1 MVKQRKPK
9 KFKELKDLT
18 KAERD
23 ILEKWRMANGCV
35 TFDYD
40 TDDILIHDG
49 GLFGM
54 EDKHKR
60 VQNTKITFKK
70 SANVHRFPNGKKI
83 TGSEVIFTKIPG
95 THIEHN
101 YVAYQWPSELDD
113 TIDWMKRLKKVL
125 NSVGIETDRS
135 LNWEKGLYKVWKN
148 GKWVWE
154 KRK

>member
-1 MVKQRKPK
+1 MKKLK

-23 ILEKWRMANGCV
+23 ILEKWRMANGCI

-40 TDDILIHDG
+40 TDDVLIHDG

-54 EDKHKR
+54 EDKYKR

-70 SANVHRFPNGKKI
+70 SNTVHKMPNGKRI
-83 TGSEVIFTKIPG
+83 TGSELISTKVPG

-101 YVAYQWPSELDD
+101 YIAYQWPSELDE
-113 TIDWMKRLKKVL
+113 TINWLKGLKRVL

-135 LNWEKGLYKVWKN
+135 VKWQKGLYKVWKN
-148 GKWVWE
+148 GKWIWE